1 LNRKRIGLF
10 GGSFD
15 PPHNAHLALARSA
28 LALVDEVRW
37 IPAGQPW
44 QKERA
49 MTPAAHREAMV
60 RLAIEDEPRFALDRI
75 ELERAGPSFTLQTV
89 QQLQAREPGAEWLLL
104 IGADQYAN
112 LHTWRGWEELL
123 QHVVLAV
130 AQRPGVSQTP
140 DPSVAA
146 RPHRAIPLPMLDI
159 SATDI
164 RQRVSRDESIAA
176 LVPAGVARY
185 IDRHHLYR
193 EGNAH

>member
-1 LNRKRIGLF
+1 MKHIGLF

-15 PPHNAHLALARSA
+15 PPHVAHVALARSA

-44 QKERA
+44 QKTRA
-49 MTPAAHREAMV
+49 MTAAPHREAMV
-60 RLAIEDEPRFALDRI
+60 RLAIEGEPRFALDRI
-75 ELERAGPSFTLQTV
+75 ELEREGPSVTLDTV
-89 QQLQAREPGAEWLLL
+89 KQLQAREPEADWLLL

-112 LHTWRGWEELL
+112 LHTWRGWADLL
-123 QHVVLAV
+123 QRVTLAV
-130 AQRPGVSQTP
+130 AQRPGVLAQP
-140 DPSVAA
+140 DPAIAA
-146 RPHRAIPLPMLDI
+146 HPHRAIPLAMLDI

-164 RQRVSRDESIAA
+164 RQRVSRGDAIAE
-176 LVPAGVARY
+176 LVPPGVARY